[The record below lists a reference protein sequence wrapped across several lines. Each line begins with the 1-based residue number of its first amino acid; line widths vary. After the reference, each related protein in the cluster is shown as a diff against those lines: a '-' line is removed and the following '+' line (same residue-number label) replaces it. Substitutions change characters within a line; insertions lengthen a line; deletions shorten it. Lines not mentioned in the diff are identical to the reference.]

1 MHLGFCVTFKVQ
13 PCHMD
18 ERRRV
23 RRTRVYK
30 GAKISKDRSLGD
42 CIVRDISSLGARLA
56 LKSPCSIPDRFWLT
70 FDAART
76 MWGCRVVWRSSTELG
91 VEFCRTA

>member
-1 MHLGFCVTFKVQ
+1 MR
-13 PCHMD
+13 

-23 RRTRVYK
+23 RRTQVFK
-30 GAKISKDRSLGD
+30 SAKITLHGTYRD

-56 LKSPCSIPDRFWLT
+56 FVSTAYIPDQFSLT

-76 MWGCRVVWRSSTELG
+76 LRACRVAWRSNTEVG
-91 VEFCRTA
+91 VEFKDGSFHSAA

>member
-1 MHLGFCVTFKVQ
+1 
-13 PCHMD
+13 MD

-30 GAKISKDRSLGD
+30 GAKLSKDRSLGD
-42 CIVRDISSLGARLA
+42 CIVCDISSLGARLT
-56 LKSPCSIPDRFWLT
+56 LKDNRSSIPDRLWLT

-76 MWGCRVVWRSSTELG
+76 TWGCRVVWRSSTELG
-91 VEFCRTA
+91 VEFCRAA

>member
-1 MHLGFCVTFKVQ
+1 MR
-13 PCHMD
+13 

-23 RRTRVYK
+23 RRTQVFK
-30 GAKISKDRSLGD
+30 SAKITMNGSYRD

-56 LKSPCSIPDRFWLT
+56 FVSTAYIPENFSLT

-76 MWGCRVVWRSSTELG
+76 LRTCRVAWRSSTEVG
-91 VEFCRTA
+91 VEFQEGSFHSAA